1 VKASKDNVRP
11 KPLEFSQE
19 EGPMASN
26 PEIYCDL
33 YRDMAMLIG
42 DAATK
47 KLWKAYGGMNVTF
60 PKKLYSGSYVK
71 SYIAANMGT
80 MKPSQ
85 MARELSLSDRRIRQ
99 LIREIREQQKEEEK
113 NSNNTKGEA

>member
-1 VKASKDNVRP
+1 
-11 KPLEFSQE
+11 
-19 EGPMASN
+19 MASN
-26 PEIYCDL
+26 PEIYSDL
-33 YRDMAMLIG
+33 YRDMALLIG

-99 LIREIREQQKEEEK
+99 LIREIRQQQKDTEEEEK
-113 NSNNTKGEA
+113 NSNNSTKGDQE